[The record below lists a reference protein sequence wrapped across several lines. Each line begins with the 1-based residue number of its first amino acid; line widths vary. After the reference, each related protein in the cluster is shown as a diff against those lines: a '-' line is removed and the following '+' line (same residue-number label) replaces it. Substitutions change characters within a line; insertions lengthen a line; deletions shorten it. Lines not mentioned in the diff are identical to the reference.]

1 MSQIDFTQFTY
12 EELAHAL
19 YAKGKQAGFYKVT
32 DKTKWRELVIADKL
46 GHRALPKISS
56 GKGTEGYGSDAVDQ
70 TSGTNKKAEYKSKAL
85 EDPELRNLLQLPRG
99 NKGKTFSPLTVGGV
113 YNGAY
118 TYEAVDAYVDID
130 HYFGIFYE
138 ELCVLIIK
146 PHTAEVIRQLRA
158 ELDRRVA
165 SAKKGSTNLNTV
177 SINLNDTH
185 LYEVAYK
192 NNEWFQSQKN

>member
-1 MSQIDFTQFTY
+1 MSQLDFTQYTY

-19 YAKGKQAGFYKVT
+19 YVKGKQDGFFKVT
-32 DKTKWRELVIADKL
+32 DKTKWRELVLAEKL
-46 GHRALPKISS
+46 GHKALPKISS
-56 GKGTEGYGSDAVDQ
+56 GKNTEGYGSDAVDNQ
-70 TSGTNKKAEYKSKAL
+70 SGKKAEYKSKAL
-85 EDPELRNLLQLPRG
+85 EDGELRNLLQLPKG
-99 NKGKTFSPLTVGGV
+99 NKGKTFAPLTVGGV

-118 TYEAVDAYVDID
+118 NHEAVDAYVNID

-138 ELCVLIIK
+138 ELCVLVIK

-158 ELDRRVA
+158 ELDRRAA
-165 SAKKGSTNLNTV
+165 SSKKGSTNLNTV

-192 NNEWFQSQKN
+192 NEEWFQSQTK